1 MYVYFF
7 LLLLLLVFDGTH
19 RRPTPAIQLLALE
32 ILYWTPESMMGIFHL
47 VSWWMFFFWID
58 SARQR
63 SDSWGG
69 WAYESFCNVGLWVP
83 VWSLESWDL
92 RWRLSWFLMDFRM
105 FCLHLGLAR
114 IPKFHERK
122 GLCDSSLFFSY
133 HWDPLSLL
141 WFVLL
146 HCCF

>member
-1 MYVYFF
+1 MSIFF
-7 LLLLLLVFDGTH
+7 ASFIAGFRWNTSKTNSSYPVASLGDPLLNAWIYDGNFPLGFLVD
-19 RRPTPAIQLLALE
+19 
-32 ILYWTPESMMGIFHL
+32 
-47 VSWWMFFFWID
+47 VFFWID